1 MYVHLGTGKALKSPE
16 IIGVF
21 SVGGTASHQGLRRRD
36 GRPYDQ
42 VDCTGGSG
50 VSSFVLTDEKIYLSA
65 ISAATL
71 QKRVNR
77 YMTDFEGG
85 KDE

>member
-1 MYVHLGTGKALKSPE
+1 MYVHLGTWKALKSPE

>member
-21 SVGGTASHQGLRRRD
+21 S
-36 GRPYDQ
+36 

>member
-50 VSSFVLTDEKIYLSA
+50 GLLVRAD
-65 ISAATL
+65 
-71 QKRVNR
+71 R
-77 YMTDFEGG
+77 
-85 KDE
+85 